1 MIEDARSV
9 CESLA
14 AIESELVQ
22 KELTSDGDSLNYR
35 EQLFEVLSGLEPVVS
50 SADARPTK
58 QSHDVY
64 AKLSARADELLAQLT
79 SVREGEL
86 ASLNSRLAGSA
97 HPIVGA

>member
-1 MIEDARSV
+1 M
-9 CESLA
+9 
-14 AIESELVQ
+14 Q

-58 QSHDVY
+58 QSHEVY
-64 AKLSARADELLAQLT
+64 AKLSAKADDLLGQLAA
-79 SVREGEL
+79 VREGEL
-86 ASLNSRLAGSA
+86 AALNDRLAASG